1 MAEST
6 VDVPVVGNVDKKWL
20 WIGGATLAAILG
32 WAYYRRSQ
40 APTVIEEGIEG
51 NDFLT
56 DDGSGNVPGQ
66 TGNSNTGG
74 INPEVIDTL
83 AEWTADVVQKL
94 GVADWDTGFI
104 YTTIGKWTAG
114 EGLTISEKSLVLAAI
129 AASGQPP
136 GGPYP
141 IKTAQPVPDPGPNPK
156 PIPDPAPVPGPGP
169 STVGAPLEVNL
180 YDWAYQYG
188 GFVKLFGSTDSGI
201 GSLNPGYRKYMRWDG
216 PAGSTKIPVF
226 WSGWSGRTPPL
237 GIPPVR
243 VR

>member
-1 MAEST
+1 MAESA

-20 WIGGATLAAILG
+20 WIGGATLAGILAY
-32 WAYYRRSQ
+32 AYYKRSQ

-56 DDGSGNVPGQ
+56 DDGSGNVPGG
-66 TGNSNTGG
+66 TGNSNVP
-74 INPEVIDTL
+74 NPNQEVIDTL
-83 AEWTADVVQKL
+83 AEWTADVVLKL
-94 GVADWDTGFI
+94 GAADWDTGFI

-114 EGLTISEKSLVLAAI
+114 EGLVANEKALVLAAI

-141 IKTAQPVPDPGPNPK
+141 IKTAQPSNPGPDPGP
-156 PIPDPAPVPGPGP
+156 GPGP
-169 STVGAPLEVNL
+169 NPDPGPTHVGAPLEINL
-180 YDWAYQYG
+180 YDWAHPYG
-188 GFVKLFGSTDSGI
+188 GFVKLFGDNELGT

-216 PAGSTKIPVF
+216 PAGSTKIPKF
-226 WSGWSGRTPPL
+226 HKWHPTM